1 MSLPEEVAVAFDQ
14 IDRKVDFNFD
24 VQPIL
29 SDRCYSCHG
38 PDTKN
43 RKAGLRLDDEKIAFS
58 KLSSGAKAFVS
69 GSLYRSEAAH
79 RI

>member
-38 PDTKN
+38 PDEKPV
-43 RKAGLRLDDEKIAFS
+43 RLD
-58 KLSSGAKAFVS
+58 SG
-69 GSLYRSEAAH
+69 
-79 RI
+79 